1 MIVWVD
7 AQLPPQVA
15 QWLAERFNIE
25 AKALRELGLRD
36 ASDKDIFAA
45 ARAAQAVIL
54 TKDRDFVD
62 MAIILGTPP
71 KVIWLTCG
79 NCTNRHLRDVV
90 LTQFDKALALLESGE
105 DIVEIEDVRDR
116 YRPSEHP

>member
-15 QWLAERFNIE
+15 IWLSETFGIE
-25 AKALRELGLRD
+25 AKALRDLGMRD
-36 ASDKDIFAA
+36 ATDKDIFSAA
-45 ARAAQAVIL
+45 AAAHAVIL

-62 MAIILGTPP
+62 MAMIFGAPP

-79 NCTNRHLRDVV
+79 NCTNRHLRAVV
-90 LTQFDKALALLESGE
+90 LHQFDQAIRLLESGE

-116 YRPSEHP
+116 SS

>member
-15 QWLAERFNIE
+15 AWLSETFNVDAI
-25 AKALRELGLRD
+25 AVRDLGLRD
-36 ASDKDIFAA
+36 ASDKTIFSNAA
-45 ARAAQAVIL
+45 AANAVIL

-62 MAIILGTPP
+62 MAMIFGAPP

-90 LTQFDKALALLESGE
+90 LHQFDKAITLLESGE
-105 DIVEIEDVRDR
+105 NIVEIEDVRDR
-116 YRPSEHP
+116 YQRE

>member
-15 QWLAERFNIE
+15 QWLSGRFSIE

-36 ASDKDIFAA
+36 AEDRDIFTAA
-45 ARAAQAVIL
+45 ASANAVIL

-62 MAIILGTPP
+62 MAMMLGSPP
-71 KVIWLTCG
+71 KIIWLTCG
-79 NCTNRHLRDVV
+79 NCTNRHLMDVV
-90 LTQFDKALALLESGE
+90 LHQFDKVIKLLESGE
-105 DIVEIEDVRDR
+105 GIVEIEDVRDR
-116 YRPSEHP
+116 YHPG

>member
-15 QWLAERFNIE
+15 AWLSETFDIE
-25 AKALRELGLRD
+25 AKALRDLGMRD
-36 ASDKDIFAA
+36 ATDKDIFSAA
-45 ARAAQAVIL
+45 ASANAAIL

-62 MAIILGTPP
+62 MVMILGAPP

-79 NCTNRHLRDVV
+79 NCTNRHLRTVV
-90 LTQFDKALALLESGE
+90 LHQFDKAIKLLESGE

-116 YRPSEHP
+116 TL